1 MAWRRRALSHRPT
14 SPVCPAPPYDQRMST
29 VRRPLGTG
37 PRPTPSAPAL
47 ADPTG
52 PRRVRAA
59 EADVETDP
67 LSRPG
72 ELEGL
77 ALFRERG
84 VLGPA

>member
-1 MAWRRRALSHRPT
+1 MN
-14 SPVCPAPPYDQRMST
+14 T

-37 PRPTPSAPAL
+37 PRPVPSEPTQ
-47 ADPTG
+47 ADLGG

-59 EADVETDP
+59 DADADADADVEADVDVDVGTAP

>member
-1 MAWRRRALSHRPT
+1 MN
-14 SPVCPAPPYDQRMST
+14 T

-37 PRPTPSAPAL
+37 PRPVPVPSEPTQ
-47 ADPTG
+47 ADLGG

-59 EADVETDP
+59 EAEAEADVEAEAGADVGTAP

>member
-1 MAWRRRALSHRPT
+1 MN
-14 SPVCPAPPYDQRMST
+14 T

-37 PRPTPSAPAL
+37 PRPVPSEPTQ
-47 ADPTG
+47 ADLGG
-52 PRRVRAA
+52 PRRVRAVEAEA
-59 EADVETDP
+59 EADVEADVDVGTAP

>member
-1 MAWRRRALSHRPT
+1 MN
-14 SPVCPAPPYDQRMST
+14 T

-37 PRPTPSAPAL
+37 PRPVPSEPTQ
-47 ADPTG
+47 ADLGG

-59 EADVETDP
+59 EAEAEADVEADVDVGTAP